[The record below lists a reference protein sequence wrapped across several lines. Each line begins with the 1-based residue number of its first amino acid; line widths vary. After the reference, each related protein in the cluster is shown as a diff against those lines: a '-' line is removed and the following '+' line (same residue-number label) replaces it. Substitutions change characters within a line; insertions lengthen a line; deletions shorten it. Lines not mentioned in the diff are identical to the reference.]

1 MDSQIS
7 YLMKDMTND
16 EKIMFM
22 SEFAGEKKDLA
33 IGVLLALFLG
43 GFGAHKF
50 YFGQF
55 VLGIVYFLFCWTFIP
70 SLISLIEAL
79 LMQGTIRQ
87 YNNLVARRAY
97 ENIRLRR

>member
-22 SEFAGEKKDLA
+22 SEFTTERKDLA

-50 YFGQF
+50 YLGQF

-70 SLISLIEAL
+70 SLIGFIEAL

-87 YNNLVARRAY
+87 YNNLIARRAY